1 MSHAF
6 SLVSTRSDAPGLDER
21 MYLAMLEST
30 FLINGDFYYRSIA
43 GDAGQV
49 DIVWGAEVAKAI
61 CDEATFVDLDTANYV
76 GTVAIDNIG
85 TMVDTE
91 VGQLAERTAILAQ
104 ECLGTEGQSASAFA
118 LGATMERH
126 DDQIAAAH
134 QIINYATNS
143 GKVEMLDGVA
153 IVAECAESDG
163 EPVALDDS
171 ALYATIDAGKQDAL
185 RLKYILGRLD
195 TLQAKVVGVV
205 VGHAHEVETG
215 LAEQMTIAGGCA
227 ECV

>member
-1 MSHAF
+1 
-6 SLVSTRSDAPGLDER
+6 
-21 MYLAMLEST
+21 MLEST
-30 FLINGDFYYRSIA
+30 FLINGDFYYRSI
-43 GDAGQV
+43 V
-49 DIVWGAEVAKAI
+49 DIVGGAEVTKAI
-61 CDEATFVDLDTANYV
+61 GDEAILVDLDTTNHV
-76 GTVAIDNIG
+76 GTMAVDYIG

-104 ECLGTEGQSASAFA
+104 ECLGPEGQSPPAFA

-126 DDQIAAAH
+126 YDQVATAH
-134 QIINYATNS
+134 QVVDYATNG

-153 IVAECAESDG
+153 VMAECAESDG

-195 TLQAKVVGVV
+195 TLQTKVVGVI

>member
-1 MSHAF
+1 
-6 SLVSTRSDAPGLDER
+6 
-21 MYLAMLEST
+21 MYLAMLECAI
-30 FLINGDFYYRSIA
+30 LVDGDFYYGSIA

-49 DIVWGAEVAKAI
+49 DIVGGAEVAKAVG
-61 CDEATFVDLDTANYV
+61 DEAILVDLDTTNYV

-118 LGATMERH
+118 LGTTMERH
-126 DDQIAAAH
+126 DYQVAAAH
-134 QIINYATNS
+134 QIVDYATNG

-153 IVAECAESDG
+153 VMAECAETNG
-163 EPVALDDS
+163 ESVAFDDS
-171 ALYATIDAGKQDAL
+171 ALYAPIDAGKQDTL
-185 RLKYILGRLD
+185 RLKYILGLFD
-195 TLQAKVVGVV
+195 TLQSKVVGVV
-205 VGHAHEVETG
+205 VGHAHEVEAG
-215 LAEQMTIAGGCA
+215 LAERMTIAGGCT

>member
-1 MSHAF
+1 
-6 SLVSTRSDAPGLDER
+6 
-21 MYLAMLEST
+21 MYLAMLECAI
-30 FLINGDFYYRSIA
+30 FVDGDFYYRSIA

-49 DIVWGAEVAKAI
+49 YIVWGAEVAKAVG
-61 CDEATFVDLDTANYV
+61 DEAILVDLDTTNYV

-91 VGQLAERTAILAQ
+91 VGQLAERTAILAK

-118 LGATMERH
+118 LGTTMERH
-126 DDQIAAAH
+126 DDQVAAAH
-134 QIINYATNS
+134 QIVDYATNS
-143 GKVEMLDGVA
+143 GKVEVLDGVA
-153 IVAECAESDG
+153 VMAECAEADG
-163 EPVALDDS
+163 EPVALDDD
-171 ALYATIDAGKQDAL
+171 ALYATIDAGKQNAL

-195 TLQAKVVGVV
+195 TLQTKVVGVI